1 MPRRSHDF
9 FLSGM
14 VPAQKIIMV
23 RDDQQNQT
31 PEVPSRL
38 SFLPMPSLK
47 YAETLTLA
55 NKSDFKKR
63 KSEDEKELEGT
74 V

>member
-1 MPRRSHDF
+1 
-9 FLSGM
+9 M

-23 RDDQQNQT
+23 HDDQQNQT